1 MSDAVS
7 AANHGLAALAGI
19 DFLHQNGMSDRDSSS
34 IVQAVTAESFFSAV
48 NKCEG
53 TSAVASVVDLNC
65 DPGEGFEENEGCRL
79 CRAIK
84 LDVVK
89 QEELL
94 EAEAASRSA
103 GTGAPYAA
111 KAMGADVRAV
121 MVDVGENDRP
131 DDDPCR
137 YVCRSC
143 IAENT
148 EQSNFLTM
156 REECAWDDSFTRNF
170 QAAMHDRMASILQGK
185 KQVLDT
191 TGAGAAID
199 TGKAVEQIVNRVTDR
214 FTVSVRNYARQSVL
228 QFQTMTFAPGS
239 QSILA
244 TKNTQVFDAR
254 VVMNVVQGEVATHKL
269 YDQADV
275 DAQVTQYSK
284 HVGELSGV
292 RDSLAGAVRDFTDL
306 WSNAKGQLMMIVTGV
321 LLIFILAAGAFM
333 YFMRGGGGG

>member
-1 MSDAVS
+1 MSGTDAS
-7 AANHGLAALAGI
+7 HGLSALAGI
-19 DFLHQNGMSDRDSSS
+19 DFLFQNGMSDRDSSS

-53 TSAVASVVDLNC
+53 TSAVASVIDLNC

-79 CRAIK
+79 CRAVK
-84 LDVVK
+84 LDAVK

-94 EAEAASRSA
+94 ETEAASRSA
-103 GTGAPYAA
+103 ATDTPYQ
-111 KAMGADVRAV
+111 KQAMNARARAI
-121 MVDVGENDRP
+121 MTDVGGESNHP

-156 REECAWDDSFTRNF
+156 RESCAWDENFSRNF
-170 QAAMHDRMASILQGK
+170 KSAMHDRMTSIIQGK

-191 TGAGAAID
+191 AKAGEAID
-199 TGKAVEQIVNRVTDR
+199 TGKAVEQIVNRVHDR
-214 FTVSVRNYARQSVL
+214 FTVSVRNFARQSVL

-244 TKNTQVFDAR
+244 TKNSQVFDAR
-254 VVMNVVQGEVATHKL
+254 VVMDVVQGEVATHKL
-269 YDQADV
+269 FDQSDV
-275 DAQVTQYSK
+275 DAQVSEYSK
-284 HVGELSGV
+284 HVGALTGV
-292 RDSLAGAVRDFTDL
+292 RDSLAGAVRDFEDL

-333 YFMRGGGGG
+333 YFMRGGGGS

>member
-1 MSDAVS
+1 MSGASDAS
-7 AANHGLAALAGI
+7 HGLAALAGI
-19 DFLHQNGMSDRDSSS
+19 DFLHQNGMSDKDSSS

-48 NKCEG
+48 NQCQG
-53 TSAVASVVDLNC
+53 TSAVASVIDLNC

-84 LDVVK
+84 LDAVK

-94 EAEAASRSA
+94 EREAASRSA
-103 GTGAPYAA
+103 DSDEPYQRQ
-111 KAMGADVRAV
+111 AMNPRIRAV
-121 MVDVGENDRP
+121 MTDVEANDYP

-143 IAENT
+143 LAENT

-156 REECAWDDSFTRNF
+156 RQDCAWDADFSTNF
-170 QAAMHDRMASILQGK
+170 KAAMHDRMTSILQGK

-191 TGAGAAID
+191 AKAGEAID
-199 TGKAVEQIVNRVTDR
+199 TGKAVEQIVNRVSDR
-214 FTVSVRNYARQSVL
+214 FTVAVRNYARQSVL

-254 VVMNVVQGEVATHKL
+254 VVMDVVQGEVATHKL
-269 YDQADV
+269 FDQADV

-284 HVGELSGV
+284 HVGELGGV
-292 RDSLAGAVRDFTDL
+292 RDSLAGAVRDFKDL

-333 YFMRGGGGG
+333 YFMRGGGGS